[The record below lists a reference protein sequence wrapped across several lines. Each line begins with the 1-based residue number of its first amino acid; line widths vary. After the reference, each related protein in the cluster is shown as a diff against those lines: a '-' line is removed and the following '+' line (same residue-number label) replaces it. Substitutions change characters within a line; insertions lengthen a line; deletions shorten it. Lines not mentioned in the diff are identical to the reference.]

1 MNRILS
7 IFLILFLQAPL
18 FAQLKSEAIP
28 ASEHSGLS
36 LPISTIVMEKPALEK
51 PVLNRNDEPEPEYAG
66 TTLLFN
72 NHFLK
77 KGVWEKTNDGTNV
90 WRMQIT
96 VKNATRINLYFSDF
110 HLMKNDLLFLYPPH
124 QKVHKAL
131 TSKNNGA
138 FLTSEIIRGNSVV
151 VELNRFSEGR
161 VLPFSIQDIGVI
173 RPENSR
179 DFGGAGACEVPVNCS
194 EGASYKKQKNG
205 VARIL
210 VKEGSGLYWCTG
222 TLVNNTAVDGKGY
235 FLTANHC
242 GNNASGNDFL
252 QWLFYFNYESPDCS
266 RPSSEPAI
274 HSLSGSQK
282 LASAPNSTSAGSD
295 FLLLLLNQPIPK
307 SYKPYYN
314 GWDKSGMSSNNG
326 VTIHHPQGDIKMI
339 STYGT
344 PLIPGDYYGTISNT
358 NGFYWK
364 VQWGATEHGHGVTE
378 GGSSGSPLF
387 NSNGLIVG
395 SLTGGDASC
404 SQADAFDYYGRFW
417 SSWHPLG
424 SDSTGQLEY
433 WLNRTGAQ
441 ADILAG
447 YDPNAGEVSVSFTA
461 TITKL
466 PEGGKTG
473 FVNLSTGNI
482 TAYHWTFD
490 GGIPYSSNEKKPPA
504 IIYPHQGKYSVSLT
518 VEYDGGT
525 KTSNKQEYIEVLP
538 AIYPNPS
545 ASGIFT
551 ILTGE
556 YEKEKVKVR
565 IFAENGQE
573 IGIFPPQ
580 FTTSGIIIN
589 MSNQKR
595 GLYLLRIARGQ
606 TLSEYKVLISKTK

>member
-7 IFLILFLQAPL
+7 IFLIFFLQIPL
-18 FAQLKSEAIP
+18 FAQLKSEAVP
-28 ASEHSGLS
+28 ASERSGLS
-36 LPISTIVMEKPALEK
+36 LRIPTIILEKPALEK
-51 PVLNRNDEPEPEYAG
+51 PIQNRGKYPEPEYAG
-66 TTLLFN
+66 TTLQFN
-72 NHFLK
+72 PLLLK
-77 KGVWEKTNDGTNV
+77 KGLWEKTSDGTDV
-90 WRMQIT
+90 WRLQIT
-96 VKNATRINLYFSDF
+96 VKNVPQINLYFSDF
-110 HLMKNDLLFLYPPH
+110 HLLKNDLLFLYSPH

-131 TSKNNGA
+131 TSENNGA
-138 FLTSEIIRGNSVV
+138 FLTSEIIQGNSVV
-151 VELNRFSEGR
+151 MELNRFSEAET
-161 VLPFSIQDIGVI
+161 LPFSIQEIGII
-173 RPENSR
+173 RQENSR
-179 DFGGAGACEVPVNCS
+179 DFGDAGACEIPVNCS
-194 EGASYKKQKNG
+194 EGAPYKKQKNG

-222 TLVNNTAVDGKGY
+222 SLVNNTAVDGKEY
-235 FLTANHC
+235 FLTASHC
-242 GNNASGNDFL
+242 GNNANSDDFL

-266 RPSSEPAI
+266 RPATAPEI

-314 GWDKSGMSSNNG
+314 GWDKSGISSHNG

-339 STYGT
+339 STYVA
-344 PLIPGDYYGTISNT
+344 PLVPSDYYGTVSNT

-364 VQWGATEHGHGVTE
+364 VQWGSTANGHGVTE

-387 NSNGLIVG
+387 NSDGLIVG
-395 SLTGGDASC
+395 ALTGGDASC

-417 SSWHPLG
+417 ASWHPLG

-441 ADILAG
+441 SDILSG
-447 YDPNAGEVSVSFTA
+447 YDPYAGEVSVSFTA
-461 TITKL
+461 TITQL

-473 FVNLSTGNI
+473 FINQSTGNI

-490 GGIPYSSNEKKPPA
+490 GGVPDSSNEKNPSA
-504 IIYPHQGKYSVSLT
+504 IFYPHQGKFPVSLT
-518 VEYDGGT
+518 VAYDGGT
-525 KTSNKQEYIEVLP
+525 KTSSKQDYIEVLP

-551 ILTGE
+551 IRTGE
-556 YEKEKVKVR
+556 YEKEHVKVR
-565 IFAENGQE
+565 IFDENGKE

-595 GLYLLRIARGQ
+595 GLYLLRIERGPI
-606 TLSEYKVLISKTK
+606 LSEYKVLISKTK